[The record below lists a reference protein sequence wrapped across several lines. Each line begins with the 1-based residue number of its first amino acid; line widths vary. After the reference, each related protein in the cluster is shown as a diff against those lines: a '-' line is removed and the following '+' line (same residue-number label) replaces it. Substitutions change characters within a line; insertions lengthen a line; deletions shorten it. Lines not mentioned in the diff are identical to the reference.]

1 MIRQSL
7 STLVMEL
14 LMSPPISS
22 CCWWGEV
29 CQSPSLRPRRAAVR
43 IFIHFYYYSKT
54 FECLDSRVDV
64 VAECFERHCIGVASL
79 PPRMEAEKVRERFT
93 LLACLSLRVF
103 IHFYKFCYPIVVTLI
118 HTGCYG
124 YEYVLPHLHIIEIEA
139 LPPRMRIFPLSR
151 RFFMRMPPVFWLL
164 IMSYLHHSHPRK
176 MGSCH
181 HIGKA
186 GIFVGCRDC
195 RSASVLCLRDRF
207 EFFAYPIS
215 FMGGVNLL
223 LINNYLWFYT

>member
-1 MIRQSL
+1 MIWSAYPYRL
-7 STLVMEL
+7 
-14 LMSPPISS
+14 PFASS
-22 CCWWGEV
+22 CTSC
-29 CQSPSLRPRRAAVR
+29 SSSTS
-43 IFIHFYYYSKT
+43 YSIT
-54 FECLDSRVDV
+54 P
-64 VAECFERHCIGVASL
+64 VA
-79 PPRMEAEKVRERFT
+79 
-93 LLACLSLRVF
+93 
-103 IHFYKFCYPIVVTLI
+103 
-118 HTGCYG
+118 
-124 YEYVLPHLHIIEIEA
+124 
-139 LPPRMRIFPLSR
+139 PRMRIFPLSR

-164 IMSYLHHSHPRK
+164 IMSYFHHSHPRK

-223 LINNYLWFYT
+223 IINFQVLLIVGRYACCNAEWKSLIYPPPLPNVGCRRNILRQGGMV